1 MERSYRKVESKLLC
15 SNGQYYVVVRNRKE
29 YVALLRYLE
38 ENDYKAVHR
47 FFRRKRPKRPPVVV
61 VDEKRWEYAYTN
73 VTCLAAAASC
83 GYRAIGTSEFF
94 GFMQQKKAK
103 CPFNRTTENGQFN
116 KKII

>member
-1 MERSYRKVESKLLC
+1 MERSYRKVESKLPC

-38 ENDYKAVHR
+38 ENNYKAAHR
-47 FFRRKRPKRPPVVV
+47 FFRWKRPKRPPVVV

-94 GFMQQKKAK
+94 GFMQQKKQNV
-103 CPFNRTTENGQFN
+103 PLTEQPKTDNLT
-116 KKII
+116 KK